1 MLPGDSL
8 HEAAAERTLCFS
20 PPSGPN
26 SEPARSKA
34 GELRG
39 AKRENTP
46 GRARFYGPRGPLR
59 RRVPPLSLAV
69 KGPHTH
75 KSGRSREASV
85 RAPARPPTAL
95 TPPVRGGDGR
105 AGAARP
111 HSLGFLAPSLPAGS
125 WWTSTPAPPRSSTAR
140 RRRVQHIWRVASGLL
155 DSALRSPAALGK
167 SQSFAPQ
174 DSTGAVAEGR
184 DAEGRD
190 SGTRPGTGRAP
201 PRDLLRGL
209 PSITNFPSSS
219 AVSQLSEHSK
229 ETELRRGKEA
239 AKA

>member
-1 MLPGDSL
+1 MRRR
-8 HEAAAERTLCFS
+8 AERTLCFS

-26 SEPARSKA
+26 SAPARNKA

-46 GRARFYGPRGPLR
+46 GRAHFHGPRGPLR
-59 RRVPPLSLAV
+59 RRVPPLSL
-69 KGPHTH
+69 
-75 KSGRSREASV
+75 SRSKKDRTPTSRAALERSV
-85 RAPARPPTAL
+85 RAGPGQDAHRTH
-95 TPPVRGGDGR
+95 TPSPRRGWPRGR
-105 AGAARP
+105 ARP

-167 SQSFAPQ
+167 SQSIAPQ
-174 DSTGAVAEGR
+174 DTAGAVAEGR
-184 DAEGRD
+184 AAGGRD

-219 AVSQLSEHSK
+219 AVFS
-229 ETELRRGKEA
+229 LRS
-239 AKA
+239 

>member
-1 MLPGDSL
+1 MCS
-8 HEAAAERTLCFS
+8 S
-20 PPSGPN
+20 PWSMECIFIFFPN
-26 SEPARSKA
+26 
-34 GELRG
+34 LMH
-39 AKRENTP
+39 
-46 GRARFYGPRGPLR
+46 F
-59 RRVPPLSLAV
+59 
-69 KGPHTH
+69 
-75 KSGRSREASV
+75 
-85 RAPARPPTAL
+85 
-95 TPPVRGGDGR
+95 
-105 AGAARP
+105 
-111 HSLGFLAPSLPAGS
+111 GFLAPSLPAGS

-174 DSTGAVAEGR
+174 DSAGAVAEGRDAEGR

-190 SGTRPGTGRAP
+190 SGTRPDTGRAP

-219 AVSQLSEHSK
+219 AVSQLSERSK
-229 ETELRRGKEA
+229 ETELRRGQEA